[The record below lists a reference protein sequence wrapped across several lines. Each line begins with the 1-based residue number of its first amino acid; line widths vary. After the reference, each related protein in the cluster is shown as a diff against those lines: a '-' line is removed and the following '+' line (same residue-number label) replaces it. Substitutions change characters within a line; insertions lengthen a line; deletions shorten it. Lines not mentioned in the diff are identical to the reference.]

1 MAITIKNPILSILY
15 VKNKARTKKPQLMDA
30 TASILQSNVI
40 AKKKK
45 KKLTFSGKTFLD
57 VFIGEA
63 QQYIRYMFNFRL

>member
-45 KKLTFSGKTFLD
+45 K
-57 VFIGEA
+57 
-63 QQYIRYMFNFRL
+63 N